1 MAGDNFIRSYRERMA
16 KKQDNETEI
25 LRFLKDEIF
34 STAEVL
40 SKVLNYTAASTVYGT
55 LNRMCTNGL
64 LSTEQVNLGGYR
76 PFKLYGITQHG
87 AVMVMEDHD
96 DPFKLK
102 AFEPSK
108 ITLSTLEHRLDI
120 QRLRLVAKDQG
131 YQWKS
136 TSNLKLEKGQKYPDG
151 LMRKDGKIFAVEI
164 ERVAKSPKR
173 YREIVELYLNQLQKN
188 GWDAVVYLFPSP
200 QLRDRVQ
207 RIFYAVD
214 AVSIAGLI
222 QPVTKVVIDRY
233 FQFKTYG
240 EFSMKVEY
248 LGYFVKEN
256 ESFERFLQALE
267 PLVIDYQDIV
277 IKDKIENELVRLGVP
292 LKELSFHEGSNHLEW
307 KKDGD
312 DFVVVERHAV

>member
-1 MAGDNFIRSYRERMA
+1 MLKSQHLNILVTMMAGDNFIRSYSERMA

-34 STAEVL
+34 STAEIL
-40 SKVLNYTAASTVYGT
+40 SKVLNYTAASTAYGT

-64 LSTEQVNLGGYR
+64 LSTEQINLGGYR

-120 QRLRLVAKDQG
+120 QRMRLVAKNQG

-151 LMRKDGKIFAVEI
+151 LMRKDGNIWAVEV
-164 ERVAKSPKR
+164 ERIAKSPKR
-173 YREIVELYLNQLQKN
+173 YREITEIYLNQITQN
-188 GWDAVVYLFPSP
+188 SWSGVVYLFPNEK
-200 QLRDRVQ
+200 LRDRVR

-214 AVSIAGLI
+214 SATIAGQLHRI
-222 QPVTKVVIDRY
+222 TPEIIDRY
-233 FQFKTYG
+233 FQFKKY
-240 EFSMKVEY
+240 E
-248 LGYFVKEN
+248 
-256 ESFERFLQALE
+256 
-267 PLVIDYQDIV
+267 
-277 IKDKIENELVRLGVP
+277 EL
-292 LKELSFHEGSNHLEW
+292 
-307 KKDGD
+307 
-312 DFVVVERHAV
+312 

>member
-1 MAGDNFIRSYRERMA
+1 MMLKSQHLNILVTMMAGDNFIRSYRERMA

-34 STAEVL
+34 STAEIL
-40 SKVLNYTAASTVYGT
+40 SKVLNYTAASTAYGT
-55 LNRMCTNGL
+55 LNRMCANGL
-64 LSTEQVNLGGYR
+64 LSTEQINLGGYR

-87 AVMVMEDHD
+87 AVMVMDDHD

-120 QRLRLVAKDQG
+120 QRTRLISRNLG

-151 LMRKDGKIFAVEI
+151 LMRKDGRIFAVEV

-188 GWDAVVYLFPSP
+188 GWNVVIYLFPGS

-214 AVSIAGLI
+214 AVSIGG
-222 QPVTKVVIDRY
+222 VTRPITRETIDR
-233 FQFKTYG
+233 FFEFKTY
-240 EFSMKVEY
+240 EDFS
-248 LGYFVKEN
+248 N
-256 ESFERFLQALE
+256 E
-267 PLVIDYQDIV
+267 
-277 IKDKIENELVRLGVP
+277 
-292 LKELSFHEGSNHLEW
+292 
-307 KKDGD
+307 
-312 DFVVVERHAV
+312 

>member
-1 MAGDNFIRSYRERMA
+1 MLMSQHQNTAKMMMAGDNFIRSYSERMA

-25 LRFLKDEIF
+25 LRFLKDEVF
-34 STAEVL
+34 STAEIL
-40 SKVLNYTAASTVYGT
+40 SKLLNYTAVSTVYST

-64 LSTEQVNLGGYR
+64 LSTEQVNPGGYR

-87 AVMVMEDHD
+87 AVMVMDEHD

-120 QRLRLVAKDQG
+120 QRMRLISRNLG

-136 TSNLKLEKGQKYPDG
+136 TGSLKLEKGQKYPDG
-151 LMRKDGKIFAVEI
+151 LMRKDGTIWAIEV

-173 YREIVELYLNQLQKN
+173 YREIVELYLNQLPQN
-188 GWDAVVYLFPSP
+188 RWDAVVYLFPSS

-214 AVSIAGLI
+214 AVSIAGRM
-222 QPVTKVVIDRY
+222 QPLTKVVIDRY

-240 EFSMKVEY
+240 EFSDE
-248 LGYFVKEN
+248 
-256 ESFERFLQALE
+256 
-267 PLVIDYQDIV
+267 
-277 IKDKIENELVRLGVP
+277 
-292 LKELSFHEGSNHLEW
+292 
-307 KKDGD
+307 
-312 DFVVVERHAV
+312 

>member
-1 MAGDNFIRSYRERMA
+1 MLKYQHLNTAGMMMAGDNFIRSYSERMA
-16 KKQDNETEI
+16 KKQDNETEV

-34 STAEVL
+34 STAEIL
-40 SKVLNYTAASTVYGT
+40 SKLLNYTAASTAYST

-87 AVMVMEDHD
+87 AVMVMDDHD
-96 DPFKLK
+96 NPFRLK

-120 QRLRLVAKDQG
+120 QRMRLISRNLG

-136 TSNLKLEKGQKYPDG
+136 TNSLKLEKGQKYPDG
-151 LMRKDGKIFAVEI
+151 LMRRDGKIWAIEV

-173 YREIVELYLNQLQKN
+173 YREIVELYLNQLPQN
-188 GWDAVVYLFPSP
+188 RWDAVVYLFPSA
-200 QLRDRVQ
+200 QLRDRVK

-214 AVSIAGLI
+214 AVSIGGRT
-222 QPVTKVVIDRY
+222 QPLTPVNIDRY

-240 EFSMKVEY
+240 EFSDE
-248 LGYFVKEN
+248 
-256 ESFERFLQALE
+256 
-267 PLVIDYQDIV
+267 
-277 IKDKIENELVRLGVP
+277 
-292 LKELSFHEGSNHLEW
+292 
-307 KKDGD
+307 
-312 DFVVVERHAV
+312 